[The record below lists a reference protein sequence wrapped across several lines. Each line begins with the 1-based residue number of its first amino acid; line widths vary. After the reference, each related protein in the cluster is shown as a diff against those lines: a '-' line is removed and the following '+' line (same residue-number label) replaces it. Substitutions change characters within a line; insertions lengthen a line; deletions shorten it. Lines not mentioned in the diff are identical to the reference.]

1 MHQFHVFRLVRSA
14 AFAAAALFTVSLASP
29 AGALPQTELAPKTSR
44 LISLSSADK
53 PAAHCV
59 VEQTRSGWRARMADG
74 RLLFDRWNPVIAA
87 SGGRLA
93 PSSVKVSPVINGVS
107 VEYTYTNSSAASMAP
122 MDLELPILQV
132 ISSPR
137 IMDASFFGDAKPIP
151 TTPTPWIGGVYPR
164 DLYSPVTAM
173 TWTGG
178 AVGISLIYP
187 ILDYRHDAAVVIRN
201 AGSGRWKPIIGLTNA
216 SVGDHWSTVLK
227 HQASVPP
234 GGQRVYRVEIR
245 ATIGRGWI
253 ETLEPYRE
261 HFQRTYG
268 SVRYVRDDR
277 NIVAVQTAMGEFQTA
292 TNPEGWVSEAGRP
305 DSQGYGA
312 IASLM
317 RQGLLKS
324 DRVLLW
330 SPTGLHRV
338 NKERNYPFKFVSR
351 WFDPGAPSSMRNAP
365 ATLATVTTRPGQRW
379 GLWWG
384 HAAEVQSAWDSASF
398 SPISM
403 SDENSLK
410 LAKRELNLAVS
421 TGARIIGLD
430 AFTHHHAPIWE
441 LHPWLKQMT
450 SENPGVTFCTEGR
463 NPDLMHALAPT
474 WVDAFGTNKYQ
485 ATSGSLIASR
495 FVLADW
501 LLPGHETWAGVM
513 WNRSDRTEL
522 QTEIGGST
530 RRAEIDRLRLLGFVP
545 VLFGD

>member
-1 MHQFHVFRLVRSA
+1 MQC
-14 AFAAAALFTVSLASP
+14 TV
-29 AGALPQTELAPKTSR
+29 EK
-44 LISLSSADK
+44 
-53 PAAHCV
+53 
-59 VEQTRSGWRARMADG
+59 TRSGWRARMADG
-74 RLLFDRWNPVIAA
+74 RLLFDRWNPVVSA

-93 PSSVKVSPVINGVS
+93 PSSVKVSPVTNGVS
-107 VEYTYTNSSAASMAP
+107 VEYTFTNASAAPMAP

-137 IMDASFFGDAKPIP
+137 IMDASFLGEARPIP

-201 AGSGRWKPIIGLTNA
+201 AGSGQWKPIIGLTNA

-227 HQASVPP
+227 YQASVPP

-245 ATIGRGWI
+245 ATTGRGWL
-253 ETLEPYRE
+253 ETLEPYRQ

-268 SVRYVRDDR
+268 SVRYVRDGR
-277 NIVAVQTAMGEFQTA
+277 NIAAVQTAMGEFQTSA
-292 TNPEGWVSEAGRP
+292 NPDGWASEAGRP
-305 DSQGYGA
+305 DTEGYGS

-317 RQGLLKS
+317 RQGLLKA

-330 SPTGLHRV
+330 SPTGLHRT

-351 WFDPGAPSSMRNAP
+351 WFEPGAPASMRNAP
-365 ATLATVTTRPGQRW
+365 ATLATVTTRPTQRW

-384 HAAEVQSAWDSASF
+384 HAAEVQSSWDSASF

-403 SDENSLK
+403 SDESTLK

-430 AFTHHHAPIWE
+430 AFTHHHAPVWE

-450 SENPGVTFCTEGR
+450 SENPGVAFCTEGR
-463 NPDLMHALAPT
+463 NPDIMHALAPT

-485 ATSGSLIASR
+485 PTSGPLIASR

-522 QTEIGGST
+522 QTEVGGAS